1 MADYE
6 PPSFSLGLHLGF
18 DSQLQPA
25 AANHSTPAAAPN
37 SSRGSNADTP
47 VEVDEEFEPQI
58 TGPDP
63 DPGSRPGRPL
73 KWLKRGVA
81 EKREP
86 TPGRRVVMLT
96 TISKISRLG
105 KILFKHKQTHRTI
118 FGMAWHG
125 CKSSKKGRIKSGK
138 SNVGTVEHASGNWVE
153 PRSCVSTKRVQAN
166 AQPSS
171 QWDAFG
177 GSGQAAG

>member
-105 KILFKHKQTHRTI
+105 KILFKVYR
-118 FGMAWHG
+118 
-125 CKSSKKGRIKSGK
+125 CKTGQELSGSAAYRQYKKESGRS
-138 SNVGTVEHASGNWVE
+138 
-153 PRSCVSTKRVQAN
+153 VQAKKPKPKRKMFPRRGE
-166 AQPSS
+166 ADS
-171 QWDAFG
+171 
-177 GSGQAAG
+177 

>member
-6 PPSFSLGLHLGF
+6 PPSFSLGLDLGF

-86 TPGRRVVMLT
+86 TPATPCRNVDDDIEDFSPGEDFVQGNDRDL
-96 TISKISRLG
+96 SF
-105 KILFKHKQTHRTI
+105 LF
-118 FGMAWHG
+118 
-125 CKSSKKGRIKSGK
+125 
-138 SNVGTVEHASGNWVE
+138 V
-153 PRSCVSTKRVQAN
+153 
-166 AQPSS
+166 
-171 QWDAFG
+171 
-177 GSGQAAG
+177 